1 MCNRR
6 AERRRGKLTMFYNQV
21 PLVSRCKPH
30 PTSQQPLDRG
40 RLAHPPQRTRCG
52 HSVRGLQWGGRL
64 PEGAESPAGCKVPP
78 GDSSPD
84 RRHYFRVGRENRQ
97 DLRFDLMTYLPCHS
111 LGDTASEL
119 PTEVCGTG
127 QPASNALPIPALE

>member
-1 MCNRR
+1 
-6 AERRRGKLTMFYNQV
+6 MFYNQV

-40 RLAHPPQRTRCG
+40 RLAHPPQRTCCCG

-64 PEGAESPAGCKVPP
+64 PEGAESPAGYKAPP

-84 RRHYFRVGRENRQ
+84 RGHYFQVGKENRQ
-97 DLRFDLMTYLPCHS
+97 DLRFDRTTYLPRHS
-111 LGDTASEL
+111 LGDMASEL

-127 QPASNALPIPALE
+127 QQASNALLIPASE